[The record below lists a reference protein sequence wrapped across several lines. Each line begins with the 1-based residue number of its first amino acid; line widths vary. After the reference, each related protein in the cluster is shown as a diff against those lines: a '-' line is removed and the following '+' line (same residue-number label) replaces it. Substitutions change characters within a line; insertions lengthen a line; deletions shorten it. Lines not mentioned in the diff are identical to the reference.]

1 MNIEEAKD
9 QIAKQKGY
17 SDWSDM
23 YGKCPPEMGGP
34 YEIDAYKLVISSK
47 DTELEQAKREMQ
59 ESLKLYENQNQTI
72 LKQSKEMEEL
82 KKRNEE
88 IITAAQRQNDL
99 HVERRNEQRAE
110 VEELKKERDELN
122 EKLINVNGRIR
133 TYWGPECDRLKGEI
147 KLWKIKFFI
156 GKKIKVGTEQN
167 SRKIQEMLLD
177 LDFEWTYTDGK
188 SEKTVQFTDAKYLF
202 FEGSEV
208 LPQLRKTISCSS
220 NDQVFKSQYQKEI
233 FLRDFRLT

>member
-1 MNIEEAKD
+1 MNIKEKKLTD
-9 QIAKQKGY
+9 
-17 SDWSDM
+17 DLL
-23 YGKCPPEMGGP
+23 
-34 YEIDAYKLVISSK
+34 EIISQFGDGMTEFHTRDIEKLINIFSSK
-47 DTELEQAKREMQ
+47 DTEL
-59 ESLKLYENQNQTI
+59 QTANWSI
-72 LKQSKEMEEL
+72 KALNETISGLNKFCHDQSKE
-82 KKRNEE
+82 
-88 IITAAQRQNDL
+88 I
-99 HVERRNEQRAE
+99 
-110 VEELKKERDELN
+110 EELKKELN
-122 EKLINVNGRIR
+122 ESSRFNLSLEGQLLEKDLEITGLQS
-133 TYWGPECDRLKGEI
+133 ELDRLKGEV